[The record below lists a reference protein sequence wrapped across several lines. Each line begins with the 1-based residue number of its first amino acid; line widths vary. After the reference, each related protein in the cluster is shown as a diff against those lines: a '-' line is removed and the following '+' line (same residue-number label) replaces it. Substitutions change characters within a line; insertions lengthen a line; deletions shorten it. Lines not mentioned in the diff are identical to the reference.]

1 MLFTGSYRRSLDEK
15 LRLAMPKQLRDAL
28 ASGQGSSDKGAGN
41 QGGEL
46 FITPGTDHSLAIYTG
61 KVLEE
66 LGQRLAQ
73 SSPAAKDT
81 RAFSRLFYAQ
91 AQPAEIDGQGRLR
104 VPAELAKLARLT
116 GEVVVLGVRDH
127 IELWEAAAWDAFL
140 AATQPSYD
148 ELAEKVLSGKILEQ

>member
-15 LRLAMPKQLRDAL
+15 LRLAIPKQLRDAL
-28 ASGQGSSDKGAGN
+28 GGNEGARG
-41 QGGEL
+41 L
-46 FITPGTDHSLAIYTG
+46 FITPGTDHSLAIYTE
-61 KVLEE
+61 KVLEA
-66 LGQRLAQ
+66 LGQSLAQ

-104 VPAELAKLARLT
+104 VPAELAKLANLT

-127 IELWEAAAWDAFL
+127 IELWEATAWDNFL
-140 AATQPSYD
+140 DATQPSYD
-148 ELAEKVLSGKILEQ
+148 ELAEKVLLGGIANANLE

>member
-15 LRLAMPKQLRDAL
+15 LRLAIPKQWRDAL
-28 ASGQGSSDKGAGN
+28 GASEGTS
-41 QGGEL
+41 EL

-127 IELWEAAAWDAFL
+127 IELWEAAAWDEFL
-140 AATQPSYD
+140 AATQPRYD
-148 ELAEKVLSGKILEQ
+148 ELAENVLRGEMTNLNQE

>member
-1 MLFTGSYRRSLDEK
+1 
-15 LRLAMPKQLRDAL
+15 MPKQLRDAL
-28 ASGQGSSDKGAGN
+28 GSDGTN
-41 QGGEL
+41 EL
-46 FITPGTDHSLAIYTG
+46 YITPGTDHSLAIYTG

-148 ELAEKVLSGKILEQ
+148 ELAEKVLSGETTELK

>member
-15 LRLAMPKQLRDAL
+15 LRLAIPKQLRDL
-28 ASGQGSSDKGAGN
+28 RSGGEGTS
-41 QGGEL
+41 EL
-46 FITPGTDHSLAIYTG
+46 FITPGTDHSLAIYTE

-66 LGQRLAQ
+66 LGERLAQ

-127 IELWEAAAWDAFL
+127 IELWEAAAWEEFL
-140 AATQPSYD
+140 TATQPSYD
-148 ELAEKVLSGKILEQ
+148 ELAEKVLRGEMMSLKQE

>member
-15 LRLAMPKQLRDAL
+15 LRLAIPKQLRDVL
-28 ASGQGSSDKGAGN
+28 GDNEVRS
-41 QGGEL
+41 EL
-46 FITPGTDHSLAIYTG
+46 FITPGTDHSLAIYTE

-104 VPAELAKLARLT
+104 VPAELAKLASLT

-127 IELWEAAAWDAFL
+127 IELWEAAAWDEFL
-140 AATQPSYD
+140 SATQPSYD
-148 ELAEKVLSGKILEQ
+148 ELAEKVLRGEMTSLKQE

>member
-1 MLFTGSYRRSLDEK
+1 MLFTGSYRRTLDEK

-28 ASGQGSSDKGAGN
+28 SSDGTN
-41 QGGEL
+41 EL
-46 FITPGTDHSLAIYTG
+46 YITPGTDHSLAIYTG

-140 AATQPSYD
+140 TETQPSYD
-148 ELAEKVLSGKILEQ
+148 ELAEKVLSGETTDLK

>member
-15 LRLAMPKQLRDAL
+15 LRLAIPKQLRDAL
-28 ASGQGSSDKGAGN
+28 GGSEGTS
-41 QGGEL
+41 EL
-46 FITPGTDHSLAIYTG
+46 FITPGTDRSLAIYTE

-91 AQPAEIDGQGRLR
+91 AQSADIDGQGRLR
-104 VPAELAKLARLT
+104 VPVELAKLAGLT

-127 IELWEAAAWDAFL
+127 IELWEAAAWDQFL
-140 AATQPSYD
+140 TATQPSYD
-148 ELAEKVLSGKILEQ
+148 ELAEKVLRGEESNLKEE